1 MGVGW
6 RKTRLEKHTETVTVS
21 CEGDFSGVMDVNGT
35 EVEWNSVLAAA
46 HNASNV
52 QFILDNVNFTQGL
65 VEAAYEAMGMLRGR
79 NSVYLIFNN
88 PTIEHLSVKVAEA
101 FLASSGFGFSMT
113 INGGSISH
121 NQFMLARASGFKG
134 ERLQLGLSLN
144 GTEVMHNQVM
154 QVGAMY
160 TTRDFF
166 QEMYF
171 DNVIMRDNQLMSAEM
186 TLVGGSMELAVAGE
200 LEASDNQ
207 VMSMSQTLVGGS
219 SSVLNSLALTMV
231 EPNQLMR
238 WGQHYNETE
247 LAGVLAEVVD
257 GIARNDAAV
266 LSKIPELIKVVCE
279 DAREI
284 AEDIA
289 HDHDSGD
296 HGHDSPSVIEQML
309 MLAYQ
314 TLCGSSPSPSP
325 GTSPSPGGSP
335 PEPAAP
341 QLVDTPTTPE
351 NDDGQSPMQSPV
363 LPFDIETII
372 NSLPQEVRDNPLIQ
386 PILQAMRDHP
396 DAVAQLDQLMP
407 QVIEAFTQGDDINEI
422 VDSLPEE
429 AKNNPVLKAI
439 IDVLVQNPWLINV
452 LRNYTS

>member
-1 MGVGW
+1 MTLPTPFPL
-6 RKTRLEKHTETVTVS
+6 RS
-21 CEGDFSGVMDVNGT
+21 
-35 EVEWNSVLAAA
+35 LA
-46 HNASNV
+46 
-52 QFILDNVNFTQGL
+52 
-65 VEAAYEAMGMLRGR
+65 
-79 NSVYLIFNN
+79 
-88 PTIEHLSVKVAEA
+88 
-101 FLASSGFGFSMT
+101 
-113 INGGSISH
+113 
-121 NQFMLARASGFKG
+121 ASGFKG

-160 TTRDFF
+160 TTHDFF